1 MDIISNYCRTVKLL
15 FCSNVLSKAGTFRS
29 DHPTKTKV
37 NAAGERQLVSAFLI
51 DSSLQ

>member
-15 FCSNVLSKAGTFRS
+15 FYSDVLSKAETFRS
-29 DHPTKTKV
+29 DHPTKTKL